1 MVSSTNYS
9 DSNGL
14 REFRFDGDFSDV
26 IAVTTID
33 ATSTVAEYVAI
44 AAHKQS
50 IFSGFNLTTYSGTSH
65 RVLVVRCNSFKTVIS
80 S

>member
-1 MVSSTNYS
+1 MISSTNYS
-9 DSNGL
+9 DSNGI
-14 REFRFDGDFSDV
+14 REFRFDGDFNDV

-33 ATSTVAEYVAI
+33 TTYIVAEYVAI
-44 AAHKQS
+44 AAHRKN

-65 RVLVVRCNSFKTVIS
+65 RVLIVRCNGFKAIS